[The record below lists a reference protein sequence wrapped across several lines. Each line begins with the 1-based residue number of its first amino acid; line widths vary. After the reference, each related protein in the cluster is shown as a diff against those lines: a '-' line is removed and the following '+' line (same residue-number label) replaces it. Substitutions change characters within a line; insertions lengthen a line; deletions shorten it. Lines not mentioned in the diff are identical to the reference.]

1 MKLSDYLVSKKE
13 KGAYP
18 FVPWIECVDGFKMSV
33 QCHSGSYCTP
43 RTDHS
48 RYYTHVEVGFPSDI
62 PTTFLSYAEDSDNPT
77 NTVYGWVPIE
87 LVAEEI
93 NLHGGIV
100 GVGTLEI

>member
-33 QCHSGSYCTP
+33 QCNSGSYCIP

-48 RYYTHVEVGFPSDI
+48 SYYSEVEVGFPSDI
-62 PTTFLSYAEDSDNPT
+62 PTTFLEYAEDSGNPT
-77 NTVYGWVPIE
+77 NTVYGWVPID
-87 LVAEEI
+87 LVAQEI

-100 GVGTLEI
+100 DVGILEV